1 MIMING
7 NWEQVKDLSDVI
19 KIASENIGDEFGQKI
34 KEIFEENEYKI
45 EELEMDISELRLKED
60 QLKDLIK
67 QLDIFEDY
75 IEKNKDG
82 TDYMRGIEKAYN
94 MIER

>member
-7 NWEQVKDLSDVI
+7 NWEQVKDLTDVLRI
-19 KIASENIGDEFGQKI
+19 VSENIGDEFGQKI
-34 KEIFEENEYKI
+34 KGIFEDNKCKI

-60 QLKDLIK
+60 SLKDLIK
-67 QLDIFEDY
+67 QLDILKDY
-75 IEKNKDG
+75 IEENKDG
-82 TDYMRGIEKAYN
+82 TDYMRGMERAYD